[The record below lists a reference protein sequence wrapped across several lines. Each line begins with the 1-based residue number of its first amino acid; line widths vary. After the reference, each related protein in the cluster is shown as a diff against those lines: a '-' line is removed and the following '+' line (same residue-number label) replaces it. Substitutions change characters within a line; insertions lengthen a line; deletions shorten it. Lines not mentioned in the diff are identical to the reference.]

1 MDSRAA
7 VFSAALMS
15 FPRSAA
21 FDVAN
26 WIFGPDAFPPTE
38 TLSATLSL
46 SAALPLSLSHP
57 YAHSPRAAFCRDST
71 PPAPPSLFQSFG
83 AAFHP
88 HVCTNLHACGMI
100 WGERICQCCFCGGCF
115 ILFFCY
121 RLRMPLAAWWCNRSV
136 EKDVSL
142 WEGWG
147 GEGFQSRC
155 LLKIF
160 TLCAPYVPAN
170 FTSSSANL
178 WKKSQQRYDTGLYR
192 KWIHNVCSTDK
203 TWRYGLKAY
212 LYLVIKGS

>member
-21 FDVAN
+21 LMLQIEFLALMLSRLLKLSLLL
-26 WIFGPDAFPPTE
+26 FLSLPLCLSPSHTH
-38 TLSATLSL
+38 TYTYHMLLSAETPR
-46 SAALPLSLSHP
+46 LP
-57 YAHSPRAAFCRDST
+57 T
-71 PPAPPSLFQSFG
+71 PPFQAFG
-83 AAFHP
+83 AVFHP

-100 WGERICQCCFCGGCF
+100 WGERICQCRFCGRCF

-121 RLRMPLAAWWCNRSV
+121 RLRMQHAAWWCNRSV

-147 GEGFQSRC
+147 VSQSRC

-160 TLCAPYVPAN
+160 TLCAPMACQLNKQFCNSVQ
-170 FTSSSANL
+170 
-178 WKKSQQRYDTGLYR
+178 KGQQRYDTGLYR
-192 KWIHNVCSTDK
+192 KWINNVCSMAK
-203 TWRYGLKAY
+203 TWQYRLKAW